1 MGDEISIKVKTLDGQ
16 SRDVKV
22 SKNATVMDLKARIEQ
37 LTKMP
42 KNRQRIIYQGNERI
56 LFFYPSSNFRSCI
69 TRQYETR
76 F

>member
-22 SKNATVMDLKARIEQ
+22 SKNATVMDLKARIEE

-42 KNRQRIIYQGNERI
+42 KNRQRIIYQGRPQNQF
-56 LFFYPSSNFRSCI
+56 LFFLSSLIFKFQVAYYK
-69 TRQYETR
+69 TV
-76 F
+76 

>member
-42 KNRQRIIYQGNERI
+42 KNRQRIIYQGRPRKEF
-56 LFFYPSSNFRSCI
+56 LFSYLACFQVVYYK
-69 TRQYETR
+69 TV
-76 F
+76 

>member
-1 MGDEISIKVKTLDGQ
+1 MGDDISIKVKTLDGQ

-42 KNRQRIIYQGNERI
+42 KNRQRIIFQGM
-56 LFFYPSSNFRSCI
+56 FFISRVVHM
-69 TRQYETR
+69 R
-76 F
+76 FQFDFIR

>member
-42 KNRQRIIYQGNERI
+42 KNRQRIIYQGR
-56 LFFYPSSNFRSCI
+56 PRK
-69 TRQYETR
+69 
-76 F
+76 

>member
-42 KNRQRIIYQGNERI
+42 KNRQRIIYQGR
-56 LFFYPSSNFRSCI
+56 PRKQFRFSI
-69 TRQYETR
+69 FKFQVVYYKTV
-76 F
+76 